1 MQQGTHVITEVIV
14 TLDIIYV
21 GSKAFKMTRE
31 VRAALT
37 DRTADADAGNPT
49 TSAGSQTGAV
59 LDGKAQVSRV
69 GAAALSVA
77 LR

>member
-49 TSAGSQTGAV
+49 TSAGSQTGA
-59 LDGKAQVSRV
+59 
-69 GAAALSVA
+69 ALAPLPYRWHCGDPRSEA
-77 LR
+77 